1 VDIATLTGAAKVAL
15 GTRTAALFAT
25 DDRLATALARA
36 GEQAG
41 EPLWRMPLDH
51 DYDGALQSDVADA
64 LQSPGN
70 PGAVTAALFL
80 EPFAGRVPWAHL
92 DVAGPARADKHDG
105 VISRGATGF
114 GATLLAGWLES
125 LTVAGDDRS

>member
-1 VDIATLTGAAKVAL
+1 
-15 GTRTAALFAT
+15 
-25 DDRLATALARA
+25 
-36 GEQAG
+36 
-41 EPLWRMPLDH
+41 MPLDH